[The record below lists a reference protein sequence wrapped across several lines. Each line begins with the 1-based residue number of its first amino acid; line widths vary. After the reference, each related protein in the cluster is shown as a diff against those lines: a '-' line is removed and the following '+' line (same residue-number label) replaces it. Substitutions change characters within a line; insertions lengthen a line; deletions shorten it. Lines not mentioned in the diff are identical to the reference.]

1 MWWVSFV
8 TIGGGGGG
16 GGGGGDAEQGIKRR
30 AEKNRRVNKM

>member
-8 TIGGGGGG
+8 TIGGGAGGG
-16 GGGGGDAEQGIKRR
+16 GGAEQGIKRR

>member
-8 TIGGGGGG
+8 TIGGGVGGG
-16 GGGGGDAEQGIKRR
+16 GGAEQGIKRR

>member
-8 TIGGGGGG
+8 TIGGGAGGG
-16 GGGGGDAEQGIKRR
+16 GAEQGIKRR